1 MKEKARYTLIAELVL
16 GIFFYLFLYL
26 NPGLRHQLWL
36 QHNEVFLLIF
46 FSPLLVLML
55 LQELWQK
62 KPPKVDTFNRWL
74 MIIFWPLLSL
84 GGWIELMNVV
94 AKIWPRMGA
103 IVASI
108 FLLIGL
114 VWLIPFAIA
123 VGAEV
128 KWTVPRLIL
137 VFWMMENLMEI
148 CTLGHIPGNK
158 FFNTILSTGL
168 WAAFAYT
175 IWACFLARGWGY
187 NFDFNLKFK
196 KSINFSDGVLA
207 FLIIF
212 GIVDII
218 WNAFGG
224 YGNNLFSVLFS
235 YHADPMK
242 FTLNSFSQAAEA
254 DIMEEMNRY
263 LVIIVLLYALRKSKW
278 QVSMTIFISALFF
291 GLLHFTNFGWQKLA
305 PTIAQV
311 ASAFSIELFFAVL
324 YLYTGKLW
332 LTMLM
337 HFWVDFL
344 IFLQKNGD
352 QPGTWNGSTGEWLVA
367 IISVVVPV
375 CIYLWMITGKRKLVM
390 RENSSRILQPL
401 NNNLM
406 Y

>member
-55 LQELWQK
+55 LLELWQK

-94 AKIWPRMGA
+94 VKIWPRMGA
-103 IVASI
+103 IVAFI

-128 KWTVPRLIL
+128 KWTVSRLIL

-175 IWACFLARGWGY
+175 IWACFLVRGWGY

-196 KSINFSDGVLA
+196 TSINFSDGVLA
-207 FLIIF
+207 FLIVF

-235 YHADPMK
+235 YHVDPMK

-254 DIMEEMNRY
+254 GIMEEMNRY
-263 LVIIVLLYALRKSKW
+263 LVIIVLLYALRKTKW

-305 PTIAQV
+305 PTIAQA
-311 ASAFSIELFFAVL
+311 ASAFSIGLFFAVL

-344 IFLQKNGD
+344 IFLQENGD
-352 QPGTWNGSTGEWLVA
+352 HPGTWNGSTGEWLVA

-390 RENSSRILQPL
+390 QENSSRILQPL

>member
-55 LQELWQK
+55 LLELWQK
-62 KPPKVDTFNRWL
+62 KPSKVDTFNRWL
-74 MIIFWPLLSL
+74 MIIFLPLLSL

-103 IVASI
+103 IVAFI

-254 DIMEEMNRY
+254 GIMEEMNRY
-263 LVIIVLLYALRKSKW
+263 LVIIVLLYALRKNKW
-278 QVSMTIFISALFF
+278 QVPVTIFISALFF
-291 GLLHFTNFGWQKLA
+291 GLLHFANFGWQKLA

-311 ASAFSIELFFAVL
+311 TFAFGIGLFFAVV

-337 HFWVDFL
+337 HFFVDFL
-344 IFLQKNGD
+344 IFLQENGD

-390 RENSSRILQPL
+390 EENSRRILQPVT
-401 NNNLM
+401 NNLM

>member
-311 ASAFSIELFFAVL
+311 ASAFSIGLFFAVL

-344 IFLQKNGD
+344 IFLQKK
-352 QPGTWNGSTGEWLVA
+352 WRSTRYLEWQH
-367 IISVVVPV
+367 
-375 CIYLWMITGKRKLVM
+375 R
-390 RENSSRILQPL
+390 
-401 NNNLM
+401 
-406 Y
+406 

>member
-55 LQELWQK
+55 LLELWQK

-74 MIIFWPLLSL
+74 MIIFLPLLSL

-103 IVASI
+103 IVAFI

-168 WAAFAYT
+168 RAAFAYT

-254 DIMEEMNRY
+254 GIMEEMNRY
-263 LVIIVLLYALRKSKW
+263 LVIIVLLYALRKNKW
-278 QVSMTIFISALFF
+278 QVPVTIFISALFF
-291 GLLHFTNFGWQKLA
+291 GLLHFANFGWQKLA

-311 ASAFSIELFFAVL
+311 TFAFGIGLFFAVV

-337 HFWVDFL
+337 HFFVDFL
-344 IFLQKNGD
+344 IFLQENGD

-390 RENSSRILQPL
+390 EENSRRILQPVT
-401 NNNLM
+401 NNLM

>member
-311 ASAFSIELFFAVL
+311 ASAFSIGLFFAVL

-367 IISVVVPV
+367 IISVDVPV

>member
-137 VFWMMENLMEI
+137 VFCMMENLMEI

-311 ASAFSIELFFAVL
+311 ASAFSIGLFFAVL

>member
-55 LQELWQK
+55 LLELWHK

-74 MIIFWPLLSL
+74 MIIFLPLLSL

-103 IVASI
+103 IVAFI

-254 DIMEEMNRY
+254 GIMEEMNRY
-263 LVIIVLLYALRKSKW
+263 LVIIVLLYALRKNKW
-278 QVSMTIFISALFF
+278 QVPVTIFISALFF
-291 GLLHFTNFGWQKLA
+291 GLLHFANFGWQKLA

-311 ASAFSIELFFAVL
+311 TFAFGIGLFFAVV

-337 HFWVDFL
+337 HFFVDFL
-344 IFLQKNGD
+344 IFLQENGD

-390 RENSSRILQPL
+390 EENSRRILQPVT
-401 NNNLM
+401 NNLM

>member
-55 LQELWQK
+55 LLELWQK

-103 IVASI
+103 IVAFI

-128 KWTVPRLIL
+128 KWTIPRLIL
-137 VFWMMENLMEI
+137 VFWIMENLMEI

-207 FLIIF
+207 FLIVF

-254 DIMEEMNRY
+254 GIMEEMNRY
-263 LVIIVLLYALRKSKW
+263 LVIIVLLYALRKTKW

-311 ASAFSIELFFAVL
+311 ASAFSIGLFFAVL

-344 IFLQKNGD
+344 IFLQENGD

-390 RENSSRILQPL
+390 QENSSRILQPL

>member
-235 YHADPMK
+235 YHADPMN

-311 ASAFSIELFFAVL
+311 ASAFSIGLFFAVL

>member
-1 MKEKARYTLIAELVL
+1 MKEKARYALIAELIL
-16 GIFFYLFLYL
+16 GVIFYLFLYL
-26 NPGLRHQLWL
+26 HPVLRHQLWV

-55 LQELWQK
+55 LLVLWQK
-62 KPPKVDTFNRWL
+62 KPPKVNTFNRWL

-84 GGWIELMNVV
+84 GGLIELMNVV
-94 AKIWPRMGA
+94 AKAWPHMGA
-103 IVASI
+103 IVAVI
-108 FLLIGL
+108 LLLIGL
-114 VWLIPFAIA
+114 GWLIPFAIA

-137 VFWMMENLMEI
+137 IFWMMENLMEI

-158 FFNTILSTGL
+158 FFNTVLSTGL

-175 IWACFLARGWGY
+175 IWACFLAWGWGY
-187 NFDFNLKFK
+187 NFDFNLKFE
-196 KSINFSDGVLA
+196 KSANFSDGVLV
-207 FLIIF
+207 FLIVF

-235 YHADPMK
+235 YHTDSMK

-254 DIMEEMNRY
+254 GIMEEMNRY
-263 LVIIVLLYALRKSKW
+263 LVIIVLLYALRKNKW
-278 QVSMTIFISALFF
+278 QVPITIFISALFF
-291 GLLHFTNFGWQKLA
+291 GLLHFANFGWQKLA

-311 ASAFSIELFFAVL
+311 TSAFAIGLFFAAF

-337 HFWVDFL
+337 HFFVDFL
-344 IFLQKNGD
+344 IFLQENGD

-375 CIYLWMITGKRKLVM
+375 CIYLWMISGKRILVM
-390 RENSSRILQPL
+390 QENSDRILQPL
-401 NNNLM
+401 EQENM

>member
-55 LQELWQK
+55 LLELWQK

-74 MIIFWPLLSL
+74 MIIFLPLLSL

-103 IVASI
+103 IVAFI

-114 VWLIPFAIA
+114 VWLISFAIA

-254 DIMEEMNRY
+254 GIMEEMNRY
-263 LVIIVLLYALRKSKW
+263 LVIIVLLYALRKNKW
-278 QVSMTIFISALFF
+278 QVPVTIFISALFF
-291 GLLHFTNFGWQKLA
+291 GLLHFANFGWQKLA

-311 ASAFSIELFFAVL
+311 TFAFGIGLFFAVV

-337 HFWVDFL
+337 HFFVDFL
-344 IFLQKNGD
+344 IFLQENGD

-390 RENSSRILQPL
+390 EENSRRILQPVT
-401 NNNLM
+401 NNLM

>member
-311 ASAFSIELFFAVL
+311 ASAFSIGLFFAVL

-390 RENSSRILQPL
+390 REIAVGFYNH
-401 NNNLM
+401 
-406 Y
+406 

>member
-158 FFNTILSTGL
+158 FFNTIFSTGL

-311 ASAFSIELFFAVL
+311 ASAFSIGLFFAVL

>member
-278 QVSMTIFISALFF
+278 QVSMTIFVSALFF

-311 ASAFSIELFFAVL
+311 ASAFSIGLFFAVL

>member
-1 MKEKARYTLIAELVL
+1 
-16 GIFFYLFLYL
+16 
-26 NPGLRHQLWL
+26 
-36 QHNEVFLLIF
+36 
-46 FSPLLVLML
+46 
-55 LQELWQK
+55 
-62 KPPKVDTFNRWL
+62 

-84 GGWIELMNVV
+84 GGLIELMNVV
-94 AKIWPRMGA
+94 AKAWPHMGA
-103 IVASI
+103 IVAVI
-108 FLLIGL
+108 LLLIGL
-114 VWLIPFAIA
+114 GWLIPFAIA

-137 VFWMMENLMEI
+137 IFWMMENLMEI

-158 FFNTILSTGL
+158 FFNTVLSTGL

-175 IWACFLARGWGY
+175 IWACFLAWGWGY
-187 NFDFNLKFK
+187 NFDFNLKFE
-196 KSINFSDGVLA
+196 KSANFSDGVLV
-207 FLIIF
+207 FLIVF

-235 YHADPMK
+235 YHTDSMK

-254 DIMEEMNRY
+254 GIMEEMNRY
-263 LVIIVLLYALRKSKW
+263 LVIIVLLYALRKNKW
-278 QVSMTIFISALFF
+278 QVPITIFISALFF
-291 GLLHFTNFGWQKLA
+291 GLLHFANFGWQKLA

-311 ASAFSIELFFAVL
+311 TSAFAIGLFFAAF

-337 HFWVDFL
+337 HFFVDFL
-344 IFLQKNGD
+344 IFLQENGD

-375 CIYLWMITGKRKLVM
+375 CIYLWMISGKRILVM
-390 RENSSRILQPL
+390 QENSDRILQPL
-401 NNNLM
+401 EQENM

>member
-291 GLLHFTNFGWQKLA
+291 GLLHFTNFGLQKLA

-311 ASAFSIELFFAVL
+311 ASAFSIGLFFAVL

>member
-311 ASAFSIELFFAVL
+311 ASAFSIGLFFAVL

>member
-16 GIFFYLFLYL
+16 GLFFYLFLYL

-311 ASAFSIELFFAVL
+311 ASAFSIGLFFAVL

>member
-196 KSINFSDGVLA
+196 KSINFSDGVLV
-207 FLIIF
+207 FLIVF

-311 ASAFSIELFFAVL
+311 ASAFSIGLFFAVL

>member
-311 ASAFSIELFFAVL
+311 ASAFSIGLFFAVL

-332 LTMLM
+332 LTVLM
-337 HFWVDFL
+337 YFWVDFL
-344 IFLQKNGD
+344 FFLHKNGY

>member
-55 LQELWQK
+55 LLELWQK

-74 MIIFWPLLSL
+74 MIIFLPLLSL

-103 IVASI
+103 IVAFI

-254 DIMEEMNRY
+254 GIMEEMNRY
-263 LVIIVLLYALRKSKW
+263 LVIIVLLYALRKNKR
-278 QVSMTIFISALFF
+278 QVPVTIFISALFF
-291 GLLHFTNFGWQKLA
+291 GLLHFANFGWQKLA

-311 ASAFSIELFFAVL
+311 TFAFGIGLFFAVV

-337 HFWVDFL
+337 HFFVDFL
-344 IFLQKNGD
+344 IFLQENGD

-390 RENSSRILQPL
+390 EENSRRILQPVT
-401 NNNLM
+401 NNLM

>member
-224 YGNNLFSVLFS
+224 YGNNLFSVLLS

-311 ASAFSIELFFAVL
+311 ASAFSIGLFFAVL

>member
-1 MKEKARYTLIAELVL
+1 
-16 GIFFYLFLYL
+16 
-26 NPGLRHQLWL
+26 
-36 QHNEVFLLIF
+36 
-46 FSPLLVLML
+46 ML
-55 LQELWQK
+55 LLELWQK

-74 MIIFWPLLSL
+74 MIIFLPLLSL

-103 IVASI
+103 IVAFI

-254 DIMEEMNRY
+254 GIMEEMNRY
-263 LVIIVLLYALRKSKW
+263 LVIIVLLYALRKNKW
-278 QVSMTIFISALFF
+278 QVPVTIFISALFF
-291 GLLHFTNFGWQKLA
+291 GLLHFANFGWQKLA

-311 ASAFSIELFFAVL
+311 TFAFGIGLFFAVV

-337 HFWVDFL
+337 HFFVDFL
-344 IFLQKNGD
+344 IFLQENGD

-390 RENSSRILQPL
+390 EENSRRILQPVT
-401 NNNLM
+401 NNLM

>member
-263 LVIIVLLYALRKSKW
+263 LVIICFKK
-278 QVSMTIFISALFF
+278 
-291 GLLHFTNFGWQKLA
+291 K
-305 PTIAQV
+305 
-311 ASAFSIELFFAVL
+311 
-324 YLYTGKLW
+324 
-332 LTMLM
+332 
-337 HFWVDFL
+337 
-344 IFLQKNGD
+344 
-352 QPGTWNGSTGEWLVA
+352 
-367 IISVVVPV
+367 
-375 CIYLWMITGKRKLVM
+375 
-390 RENSSRILQPL
+390 
-401 NNNLM
+401 
-406 Y
+406 

>member
-55 LQELWQK
+55 LLELWQK

-74 MIIFWPLLSL
+74 MIIFLPLLSL

-103 IVASI
+103 IVAFI

-168 WAAFAYT
+168 WAAFPYT

-254 DIMEEMNRY
+254 GIMEEMNRY
-263 LVIIVLLYALRKSKW
+263 LVIIVLLYALRKNKW
-278 QVSMTIFISALFF
+278 QVPVTIFISALFF
-291 GLLHFTNFGWQKLA
+291 GLLHFANFGWQKLA

-311 ASAFSIELFFAVL
+311 TFAFGIGLFFAVV

-337 HFWVDFL
+337 HFFVDFL
-344 IFLQKNGD
+344 IFLQENGD

-390 RENSSRILQPL
+390 EENSRRILQPVT
-401 NNNLM
+401 NNLM